1 MLKSYLRGRAMN
13 RLDILRKRQALLKA
27 EIVSNL
33 NFMMGTVARSPAMSG
48 YGLTTKEAGK
58 TKTRYV
64 RKALVGPA
72 RDMTRRYAK
81 LWRTLLKLSKV
92 NWDILNMEN
101 E

>member
-1 MLKSYLRGRAMN
+1 MN

-33 NFMMGTVARSPAMSG
+33 NFLMGTVARSPAMSG
-48 YGLTTKEAGK
+48 YGLTMKEAGK

-64 RKALVGPA
+64 RKALVDPA

-81 LWRTLLKLSKV
+81 LWRLMLRLSKV